1 MEAFLG
7 NDDEIKQVEDEVAQI
22 NIASPNKM
30 ALLFGKGP
38 AIERS
43 KSDMTSI
50 KNAQIPRNDFNKAM
64 QPEMLGLR
72 QKSLDT
78 KFAAPY
84 QRPK

>member
-1 MEAFLG
+1 MEAFL
-7 NDDEIKQVEDEVAQI
+7 NNENEIKQVEDEVAQI

-30 ALLFGKGP
+30 ALLFGKP

-50 KNAQIPRNDFNKAM
+50 KHAQIPRNDFNKAI

-72 QKSLDT
+72 QKSLDAQ
-78 KFAAPY
+78 FAAPY